1 MILPSMILPPFP
13 LCVSLRSPELKDK
26 SGQGRFGTGGV
37 QRPGEIPPLWK
48 PCPSR
53 TWIVSNTIKRTITHW
68 IPAVFCAFISL
79 IALFAS
85 VRSPDSGWW
94 RPAFFAFLPM
104 CFFFVGSA
112 TTQMHRELRELRQR
126 ITELEQK
133 RAS

>member
-1 MILPSMILPPFP
+1 MTAVAELG
-13 LCVSLRSPELKDK
+13 SL
-26 SGQGRFGTGGV
+26 GGIEHHAHHHHNH
-37 QRPGEIPPLWK
+37 PMK
-48 PCPSR
+48 
-53 TWIVSNTIKRTITHW
+53 TISHW
-68 IPAVFCAFISL
+68 IPAAFCAFISL

-85 VRSPDSGWW
+85 TRSPDPGWW

>member
-1 MILPSMILPPFP
+1 
-13 LCVSLRSPELKDK
+13 LK
-26 SGQGRFGTGGV
+26 FGGV
-37 QRPGEIPPLWK
+37 ASEPAFQTTL
-48 PCPSR
+48 SA
-53 TWIVSNTIKRTITHW
+53 SNFVLAIIQLGRVTLSCYTVRRHQELTIERLPFYHRENIMKTITHW
-68 IPAVFCAFISL
+68 IPAAFCAFISL
-79 IALFAS
+79 IALLAS

-133 RAS
+133 SAS